1 MAAGNLEELRLYL
14 RQQPV
19 MLALLA
25 VLVVIFFLAVTGL
38 SRAYH
43 AQRDALGDRWFT
55 RGAADLSAR
64 KYDSAVTDFGSALL
78 YSRDN
83 YTYQLNLAEALIGLK
98 RTGEA
103 AAYLTNLWERQPE
116 DGLVNL
122 ELARIAVQKG
132 QTEQSLRYYHNAIYA
147 AWPSDQEGKR
157 RDARLE
163 LIEFLLNTGA
173 RAQAQSELIAL
184 QENLGDDPSQQE
196 RVGDLFQRAHDYEHA
211 LTAYRQSLKLER
223 DNRASLAGAGFA
235 AFQLGRYPL
244 AQRYLEGAVAANPS
258 DTRSADR
265 LKMTEMVLGMDPF
278 RRQLSVAQRAKIVIG
293 AFTTAGERLK
303 TCSAARGMALPTAS
317 QSSLTGNWAKMK
329 PQISEGE
336 LRRNPDLVE
345 AAMDLVFDIERQTSV
360 TCGTPG
366 GTDMALLLIAK
377 LHEGN

>member
-1 MAAGNLEELRLYL
+1 M
-14 RQQPV
+14 
-19 MLALLA
+19 
-25 VLVVIFFLAVTGL
+25 
-38 SRAYH
+38 
-43 AQRDALGDRWFT
+43 
-55 RGAADLSAR
+55 
-64 KYDSAVTDFGSALL
+64 
-78 YSRDN
+78 
-83 YTYQLNLAEALIGLK
+83 
-98 RTGEA
+98 
-103 AAYLTNLWERQPE
+103 
-116 DGLVNL
+116 
-122 ELARIAVQKG
+122 
-132 QTEQSLRYYHNAIYA
+132 
-147 AWPSDQEGKR
+147 
-157 RDARLE
+157 
-163 LIEFLLNTGA
+163 
-173 RAQAQSELIAL
+173 
-184 QENLGDDPSQQE
+184 
-196 RVGDLFQRAHDYEHA
+196 
-211 LTAYRQSLKLER
+211 ER